1 MSEYVSSV
9 QFTDPPSS
17 GSIENTYR
25 MAQVLHKKGDLD
37 LAIEK
42 YLLVCD
48 TLERV
53 ITVNPGA
60 RIEIQWAVFALR
72 DIAEIYE
79 SRQDYKKS
87 LAFRNCQTSF
97 LKFMQTQK
105 NGGIPN
111 SDSDSDDGESID
123 KFAELTTRGATYR
136 SLFLEIK
143 KARDMEARPPPETA
157 EELLKK
163 FQEAKQQEEDAK
175 IDRLIKLL
183 EESAEQRENEL
194 KNSFWKRNM
203 QRIVD
208 HPAVFVIMMVL
219 LSVIVIAFVKFR
231 PRKRVVVPG
240 GIDAQIA
247 FLEKYVKDYEKKH
260 PEKAREKKR
269 AASERTNLFG
279 VPLHED
285 L

>member
-1 MSEYVSSV
+1 
-9 QFTDPPSS
+9 
-17 GSIENTYR
+17 
-25 MAQVLHKKGDLD
+25 
-37 LAIEK
+37 
-42 YLLVCD
+42 
-48 TLERV
+48 
-53 ITVNPGA
+53 
-60 RIEIQWAVFALR
+60 
-72 DIAEIYE
+72 
-79 SRQDYKKS
+79 
-87 LAFRNCQTSF
+87 
-97 LKFMQTQK
+97 
-105 NGGIPN
+105 
-111 SDSDSDDGESID
+111 
-123 KFAELTTRGATYR
+123 
-136 SLFLEIK
+136 
-143 KARDMEARPPPETA
+143 
-157 EELLKK
+157 
-163 FQEAKQQEEDAK
+163 
-175 IDRLIKLL
+175 
-183 EESAEQRENEL
+183 
-194 KNSFWKRNM
+194 M